1 MAVLPDL
8 RSFDLRAIL
17 LRTAELDVRAQQQ
30 FGNQFVSA
38 LARELSIDRLTHS
51 IVDREGQIQHFSQIG
66 MTNPPDVMS
75 SAGKL
80 IQRAI
85 SQQEPIVLK
94 NVREH
99 PDLTALW
106 ADDYRTNSCAVF
118 PMIYRNLVL
127 GALCLSNLTEKQVL
141 GMQMQRAE
149 QNQFIHLAGFITALQ
164 VNALASMGGPQGAS
178 FAALLG

>member
-17 LRTAELDVRAQQQ
+17 LRIAELDVRQPQQ
-30 FGNQFVSA
+30 FGNQLISA

-51 IVDREGQIQHFSQIG
+51 VVDRTGQILHMSQIG
-66 MTNPPDVMS
+66 MTNPPDLMS
-75 SAGKL
+75 TAGKL
-80 IQRAI
+80 IQRVVA
-85 SQQEPIVLK
+85 QQEPLVLK
-94 NVREH
+94 NVRDH

-118 PMIYRNLVL
+118 PMIYRNLSF
-127 GALCLSNLTEKQVL
+127 GALCLSNLTEKQVQ

-149 QNQFIHLAGFITALQ
+149 QQQFIHLGGFLTALQ
-164 VNALASMGGPQGAS
+164 IQALASGNSPQ
-178 FAALLG
+178 AAELAGLLG

>member
-17 LRTAELDVRAQQQ
+17 LRTAELDVRQPQQ
-30 FGNQFVSA
+30 FGNQFVQA

-51 IVDREGQIQHFSQIG
+51 VVDRAGQIVQLSQIG

-75 SAGKL
+75 AAGKL
-80 IQRAI
+80 MLRVIEK
-85 SQQEPIVLK
+85 QEPLVLK
-94 NVREH
+94 NVRDH

-118 PMIYRNLVL
+118 PLLYRNLSL

-149 QNQFIHLAGFITALQ
+149 QQQFIHLAGFITALQ
-164 VNALASMGGPQGAS
+164 VQALAQGGGAQAAD
-178 FAALLG
+178 FAALLA